1 MDKVCNPV
9 SIVLEMHGEKYSIEG
24 MPWDSGADELLDA
37 FKRLMVCA
45 TFSPTILNDECGH
58 YEYVSDI

>member
-1 MDKVCNPV
+1 MDKVYSPV
-9 SIVLEMHGEKYSIEG
+9 NIVLEMHGIKYSVEG
-24 MPWDSGADELLDA
+24 LPWDSGADELFDA

-45 TFSPTILNDECGH
+45 TFSPTILNEDGGH